1 MRVCHSGQ
9 HSTFQYVVVSAS
21 WSRAL
26 LPSMQPP
33 CTHAAISHG
42 PPCNLHAAST
52 AMAPCSPM
60 RPHSCPLLAVRQPPR
75 VKPPP
80 PPHSP
85 APQAKLKDYEGAL
98 EDAQQVKPSRV
109 KNKKTTGG
117 SQYPSIE
124 PMPTH
129 PPLDSSTQQ
138 PYSSPPPSCCPPS
151 PGQAAHDSSSLAHR
165 SASPC
170 SRPGARATP
179 AWGPPTPLLPSLMQ
193 CIALQPAWVK
203 GYSRLGAAY
212 SGLEDHAAA
221 VQAYQRGLQIHTSTA
236 DGSNSSGGDEQLQ
249 AALAEAQA
257 AAAASCPFTN
267 PDFLARM
274 ASEPRGRELL
284 EQPDFQA
291 SKAAGEGRGG
301 RGGDRGASAHLF
313 SRRSGTSRQAGDRGG
328 GPPLPSGA
336 EDFQAGGRGP
346 CSRIAPKFITP
357 LPT

>member
-1 MRVCHSGQ
+1 
-9 HSTFQYVVVSAS
+9 
-21 WSRAL
+21 
-26 LPSMQPP
+26 
-33 CTHAAISHG
+33 
-42 PPCNLHAAST
+42 
-52 AMAPCSPM
+52 
-60 RPHSCPLLAVRQPPR
+60 
-75 VKPPP
+75 
-80 PPHSP
+80 
-85 APQAKLKDYEGAL
+85 
-98 EDAQQVKPSRV
+98 
-109 KNKKTTGG
+109 
-117 SQYPSIE
+117 
-124 PMPTH
+124 
-129 PPLDSSTQQ
+129 
-138 PYSSPPPSCCPPS
+138 
-151 PGQAAHDSSSLAHR
+151 
-165 SASPC
+165 
-170 SRPGARATP
+170 
-179 AWGPPTPLLPSLMQ
+179 MQ